1 MSVMV
6 LIGSD
11 YIALGIV
18 QAHKQQSF
26 LPACSPASSVPA
38 PLMITPVMNT
48 VRQPTKTM

>member
-18 QAHKQQSF
+18 HAHKQQSF
-26 LPACSPASSVPA
+26 LPPASSVPT

-48 VRQPTKTM
+48 ARQPTKTM